1 MEILKKPLITE
12 KATSESELKNR
23 FTFLVKVD
31 ANKVEI
37 KKQLK
42 KNMVYPLKKFGL
54 KFMDLKGELDIPK
67 MEYREGSQILKRKQ
81 LFNSLMVIR

>member
-37 KKQLK
+37 KKAVEK
-42 KNMVYPLKKFGL
+42 KYGVSVEKFGL